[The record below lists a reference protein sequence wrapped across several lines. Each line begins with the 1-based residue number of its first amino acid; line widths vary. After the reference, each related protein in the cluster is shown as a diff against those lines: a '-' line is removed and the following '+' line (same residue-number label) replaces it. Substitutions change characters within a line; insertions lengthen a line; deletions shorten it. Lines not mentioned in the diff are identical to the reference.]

1 MPGRMAG
8 AARFGVLIAQPQ
20 PGAHST
26 KVLVLF
32 LIVEHTGNMMK
43 ASPSDAGTAIPDR
56 PRIGRGAI
64 SNASGRFERL
74 NNAAADDGWR
84 TDQTDDPQPRL
95 DTTVTFD
102 QSRTVIARN
111 DSPDIA
117 FDRSINPYR
126 GCEHGCIYCYARPTH
141 AWLGLSPGLDF
152 ETKLFAKPD
161 AAGLL
166 ERELSRPGYQARPIA
181 MGTNTD
187 PYQQVERRLKVTRS
201 ILEVLARHNHPVTI
215 TTKSALVTRDLDLLA
230 PMAAKGLASV
240 SISVTTLDSDLA
252 TAMEPRAA
260 RPERRLETI
269 RMLAAAGIPVTVM
282 AAPVIPA
289 LNDHELEAIL
299 IRARQAGAIHAN
311 YILLRLPLELKDL
324 FGEWLSTHRP
334 DRKQRILNRIR
345 EMRGGELY
353 ESRFGSRMHGR
364 GNDAKL
370 IAERFRLTCRQQGFT
385 EDRTLLDASR
395 FRKPNLREVQD
406 GQLNLFE
413 SPDS

>member
-1 MPGRMAG
+1 MA
-8 AARFGVLIAQPQ
+8 RPTRLRILRKTVIFRVLEPI
-20 PGAHST
+20 
-26 KVLVLF
+26 VLVLF
-32 LIVEHTGNMMK
+32 SFPRHTWDMQK
-43 ASPSDAGTAIPDR
+43 QPPSDPGQPIPDE

-64 SNASGRFERL
+64 SNRAGRFERL
-74 NNAAADDGWR
+74 SRTAIDDGWR
-84 TDQTDDPQPRL
+84 NDLQNDPLPRL

-102 QSRTVIARN
+102 QSKTVIARN
-111 DSPDIA
+111 DSPDLG

-126 GCEHGCIYCYARPTH
+126 GCEHGCVYCFARPTH

-166 ERELSRPGYQARPIA
+166 ERELAKPGYQVRPIA

-201 ILEVLARHNHPVTI
+201 ILEVLAKHNHPVSI

-240 SISVTTLDSDLA
+240 GVSVTTLDSDLA

-269 RMLAAAGIPVTVM
+269 RMLSAAGVPVTVM
-282 AAPVIPA
+282 AAPIIPA

-299 IRARQAGAIHAN
+299 IRGRQAGAVHAS

-324 FGEWLSTHRP
+324 FGEWLANHYP
-334 DRKQRILNRIR
+334 DRKRRILSRIR

-353 ESRFGSRMHGR
+353 ESRFGSRMRGR

-370 IAERFRLTCRQQGFT
+370 LKERFRLTCRQQGYT
-385 EDRTLLDASR
+385 EDRTLLDASH
-395 FRKPNLREVQD
+395 FQKPNLQEVRD
-406 GQLNLFE
+406 GQLNLFGADE
-413 SPDS
+413 S

>member
-1 MPGRMAG
+1 MQKHPSSDPG
-8 AARFGVLIAQPQ
+8 Q
-20 PGAHST
+20 T
-26 KVLVLF
+26 
-32 LIVEHTGNMMK
+32 
-43 ASPSDAGTAIPDR
+43 IPDE
-56 PRIGRGAI
+56 PRIGRGAV
-64 SNASGRFERL
+64 SNRAGRFEKL
-74 NNAAADDGWR
+74 SNTAIDDGWR
-84 TDQTDDPQPRL
+84 HSQQNDPLPRL

-102 QSRTVIARN
+102 QSKTVIARN
-111 DSPDIA
+111 DSPDLG

-126 GCEHGCIYCYARPTH
+126 GCEHGCVYCFARPTH

-166 ERELSRPGYQARPIA
+166 ERELAKPGYQVRPIA

-201 ILEVLARHNHPVTI
+201 ILEVMAKHNHPVSI
-215 TTKSALVTRDLDLLA
+215 VTKSALVTRDLDLLA

-240 SISVTTLDSDLA
+240 GVSVTTLDSDLA

-269 RMLAAAGIPVTVM
+269 RMLSAAGVPVTVM
-282 AAPVIPA
+282 AAPIIPA
-289 LNDHELEAIL
+289 LNEHELEAIL
-299 IRARQAGAIHAN
+299 IRGRQAGAVHAS

-324 FGEWLSTHRP
+324 FGEWLSAHYP
-334 DRKQRILNRIR
+334 DRKQRILKRIR

-353 ESRFGSRMHGR
+353 ESRFGSRMRGR

-370 IAERFRLTCRQQGFT
+370 LEERFRLTCRQQGYT
-385 EDRTLLDASR
+385 EDRSLLDASH
-395 FRKPNLREVQD
+395 FRKPNLQEVRD
-406 GQLNLFE
+406 GQLNLFGASE
-413 SPDS
+413 G

>member
-1 MPGRMAG
+1 MQKHPSSDPG
-8 AARFGVLIAQPQ
+8 Q
-20 PGAHST
+20 T
-26 KVLVLF
+26 
-32 LIVEHTGNMMK
+32 
-43 ASPSDAGTAIPDR
+43 IPDE

-64 SNASGRFERL
+64 SNRSGRFEKL
-74 NNAAADDGWR
+74 NNTAIDDGWR
-84 TDQTDDPQPRL
+84 NSHQDAPLPRL

-102 QSRTVIARN
+102 QSKTVIARN
-111 DSPDIA
+111 DSPDLG

-126 GCEHGCIYCYARPTH
+126 GCEHGCIYCFARPTH

-166 ERELSRPGYQARPIA
+166 ERELSKPGYQARPIA
-181 MGTNTD
+181 LGTNTD

-201 ILEVLARHNHPVTI
+201 ILEVLAKHDHPVSI
-215 TTKSALVTRDLDLLA
+215 VTKSALVTRDLDLLA

-240 SISVTTLDSDLA
+240 GVSVTTLDSDLA
-252 TAMEPRAA
+252 AAMEPRAA

-269 RMLAAAGIPVTVM
+269 RMLSAAGIPVTVM

-289 LNDHELEAIL
+289 LTDHELEAIL
-299 IRARQAGAIHAN
+299 IRGRQAGAVHAS

-324 FGEWLSTHRP
+324 FGEWLSNHYP

-353 ESRFGSRMHGR
+353 ESRFGSRMRGH

-370 IAERFRLTCRQQGFT
+370 LEERFRLTCRQQGYT

-395 FRKPNLREVQD
+395 FQKPNPQEVRD
-406 GQLNLFE
+406 GQLNLFGAPE
-413 SPDS
+413 G

>member
-1 MPGRMAG
+1 M
-8 AARFGVLIAQPQ
+8 L
-20 PGAHST
+20 
-26 KVLVLF
+26 K
-32 LIVEHTGNMMK
+32 
-43 ASPSDAGTAIPDR
+43 SPPTDTETPLPDQ
-56 PRIGRGAI
+56 PRIGRGAV

-74 NNAAADDGWR
+74 RNNAIDDGWR
-84 TDQTDDPQPRL
+84 TDQSDDPLPRL

-102 QSRTVIARN
+102 QSRSIIARN
-111 DSPDIA
+111 ESSDIG

-126 GCEHGCIYCYARPTH
+126 GCEHGCIYCFARPTH

-166 ERELSRPGYQARPIA
+166 ERELARPGYQARPIA
-181 MGTNTD
+181 MGTITD

-230 PMAAKGLASV
+230 PMAEKGLASV
-240 SISVTTLDSDLA
+240 SLSVTTLDTDLA

-269 RMLAAAGIPVTVM
+269 RMLAAAGVPVTVM
-282 AAPVIPA
+282 VAPVIPA

-299 IRARQAGAIHAN
+299 IRARQAGAVHAS
-311 YILLRLPLELKDL
+311 YILLRLPLELKEL

-353 ESRFGSRMHGR
+353 DSRFGSRMRGR
-364 GNDAKL
+364 GNEAKL
-370 IAERFRLTCRQQGFT
+370 LEERFRLTFRQQGYI
-385 EDRTLLDASR
+385 EERALLDAAR
-395 FRKPNLREVQD
+395 FEKPNLQEVEN

-413 SPDS
+413 SPAR

>member
-1 MPGRMAG
+1 M
-8 AARFGVLIAQPQ
+8 L
-20 PGAHST
+20 
-26 KVLVLF
+26 K
-32 LIVEHTGNMMK
+32 
-43 ASPSDAGTAIPDR
+43 PSSSAAGTPLPDR
-56 PRIGRGAI
+56 PRIGRGAV
-64 SNASGRFERL
+64 SNGSGRFERL
-74 NNAAADDGWR
+74 RNNAIDDGWR
-84 TDQTDDPQPRL
+84 CDQPDDPLPRL

-102 QSRTVIARN
+102 QSRSIIARN
-111 DSPDIA
+111 ESPDIG

-126 GCEHGCIYCYARPTH
+126 GCEHGCIYCFARPTH

-152 ETKLFAKPD
+152 ETRLFAKPD

-166 ERELSRPGYQARPIA
+166 ERELARPGYQARTIA

-240 SISVTTLDSDLA
+240 SISVTTLDADLA

-260 RPERRLETI
+260 RPERRLETV
-269 RMLAAAGIPVTVM
+269 RMLAAAGIPVTVLV
-282 AAPVIPA
+282 APVIPA

-299 IRARQAGAIHAN
+299 IRARQAGAVHAS

-334 DRKQRILNRIR
+334 ERKQRILNRIR

-353 ESRFGSRMHGR
+353 ESRFGSRMRGR
-364 GNDAKL
+364 GHDAKL
-370 IAERFRLTCRQQGFT
+370 LEERFRLTCRQQGYT
-385 EDRTLLDASR
+385 EDRTLLDASH
-395 FRKPNLREVQD
+395 FEKPNLREVQD
-406 GQLNLFE
+406 GQLNLFD
-413 SPDS
+413 SPTG

>member
-1 MPGRMAG
+1 MLKPG
-8 AARFGVLIAQPQ
+8 
-20 PGAHST
+20 
-26 KVLVLF
+26 
-32 LIVEHTGNMMK
+32 
-43 ASPSDAGTAIPDR
+43 SPDAEPVIPDQ

-64 SNASGRFERL
+64 SNSSGRFERL
-74 NNAAADDGWR
+74 HNKAIDDGWR
-84 TDQTDDPQPRL
+84 TDQSDDPLPRL

-102 QSRTVIARN
+102 QSRTIIARN
-111 DSPDIA
+111 DSPDIG

-126 GCEHGCIYCYARPTH
+126 GCEHGCIYCFARPTH

-230 PMAAKGLASV
+230 PMAGKGLASV
-240 SISVTTLDSDLA
+240 AVSVTTLDSDLA

-269 RMLAAAGIPVTVM
+269 RMLSAAGIPVTVM
-282 AAPVIPA
+282 VAPVIPA
-289 LNDHELEAIL
+289 LTDHELEAIL
-299 IRARQAGAIHAN
+299 IRARQAGAVHAN
-311 YILLRLPLELKDL
+311 YILLRLPLELKEL

-353 ESRFGSRMHGR
+353 ESRFGSRMRGR

-370 IAERFRLTCRQQGFT
+370 LEERFRLTCRQQGYT

-395 FRKPNLREVQD
+395 FEKPNLQEVQD
-406 GQLNLFE
+406 GQLNLFDPSE
-413 SPDS
+413 S

>member
-1 MPGRMAG
+1 M
-8 AARFGVLIAQPQ
+8 L
-20 PGAHST
+20 
-26 KVLVLF
+26 
-32 LIVEHTGNMMK
+32 K

-64 SNASGRFERL
+64 SNSSGRFERL
-74 NNAAADDGWR
+74 NNAAVDDGWR

-111 DSPDIA
+111 DSPDIG
-117 FDRSINPYR
+117 FDQSINPYR

-152 ETKLFAKPD
+152 ETRLFAKPD

-166 ERELSRPGYQARPIA
+166 ERELSRPGYQAHPIA

-215 TTKSALVTRDLDLLA
+215 TTKSALVARDLDLLA
-230 PMAAKGLASV
+230 PMAEKGLASV

-269 RMLAAAGIPVTVM
+269 RMLAAARIPVTVM
-282 AAPVIPA
+282 VAPVIPA

-299 IRARQAGAIHAN
+299 IRARQAGAIHAS

-345 EMRGGELY
+345 EMRGG
-353 ESRFGSRMHGR
+353 

-370 IAERFRLTCRQQGFT
+370 LAERFRLTCRQQGFT
-385 EDRTLLDASR
+385 EDHTLLDASR